1 MNEPIT
7 TFERARRF
15 VAKMPGAVSGQD
27 GHGRTFAVACVA
39 AVGFGLSETEVR
51 SILEEYNLQ
60 CAPGWSARELD
71 HKCRQA
77 MKSAEREPEKV
88 GYLRDA
94 PAPNANSGRVS
105 SEFRGVSGGFR
116 GVSGGKKLVRE
127 DKTRVSEGKTISP
140 MSKKLVSEDQKQA
153 REAVTGQTNGLPKH
167 AGEGKTDK
175 KKNFPP
181 ILPRKGRF
189 SGQNEVTDQTSFFHS
204 SPYMRTPAP
213 VCVRDRK
220 EVSEVYLASP
230 PKIETPPEPENEGD
244 AIRVAAG
251 EKFAPVPVGVEAC
264 PWSPP
269 PYYRRA
275 VNLEWFEGKK
285 RERISWEEDPAG
297 EYVLIGGKHY
307 LSWQFIEKRR
317 AAHARKIE
325 ERGHHA
331 K

>member
-51 SILEEYNLQ
+51 LILEEYNLQ

-77 MKSAEREPEKV
+77 MKLAEREPGKV

-94 PAPNANSGRVS
+94 PAPNANSGGVS
-105 SEFRGVSGGFR
+105 SEFREVSRGFQS
-116 GVSGGKKLVRE
+116 VFGGKKLTRS
-127 DKTRVSEGKTISP
+127 DKTIVSEGKTISSE
-140 MSKKLVSEDQKQA
+140 SKKRVSAGQKQA
-153 REAVTGQTNGLPKH
+153 QKAVTGQTDGMPKH
-167 AGEGKTDK
+167 AGDGKTDK

-189 SGQNEVTDQTSFFHS
+189 YGENEHTDHTTIFQS

-213 VCVRDRK
+213 VCVRDG
-220 EVSEVYLASP
+220 ENLYDVYVSKTEQIAAP
-230 PKIETPPEPENEGD
+230 QEPKNKSD
-244 AIRVAAG
+244 AIRKAAV

-297 EYVLIGGKHY
+297 EYILIEGKHY